1 MRDVRAALLCVVVTG
16 CTYDW
21 SRDWASG
28 PDDASPDARG
38 DAMVDVQDA
47 SMDAFQDGATDVAT
61 TADVAGEA
69 PLPACNMSQGAT
81 VQQARTAAL
90 NCTGVTPNPC
100 QITVTDEC
108 GCKVVV
114 ATNNQAEAQYVT
126 AIQMLLKE
134 CIPSCP
140 SGCGSTS
147 LGVCIIG
154 DAGSSMLA
162 CYQ

>member
-21 SRDWASG
+21 SRDGASV
-28 PDDASPDARG
+28 PDGASPDAVA
-38 DAMVDVQDA
+38 DAAADVLLGHDA
-47 SMDAFQDGATDVAT
+47 SMDGPTDGAA
-61 TADVAGEA
+61 TADVTEA
-69 PLPACNMSQGAT
+69 AALPACTSGQEAT

-114 ATNNQAEAQYVT
+114 ATNNQAEAQYVAAVKT
-126 AIQMLLKE
+126 LLMTS
-134 CIPSCP
+134 IPLCP
-140 SGCGSTS
+140 TGCGSPST
-147 LGVCIIG
+147 GVCIVS
-154 DAGSSMLA
+154 DAGASMLA